1 MSNTPHSDVPW
12 TDRRPSFIPLAWRI
26 SAAVECSEPLTGVEL
41 THPILSE
48 LTFTRCR
55 GSISRASL
63 PQPLPQPPLQL
74 MPQCYP
80 VYQETTG
87 LIGQACRK
95 ACREFAFETS
105 YGAWIDRTRGGI
117 GQCRTKREKQRGSE
131 RAKERQISLP
141 SIRETLVW
149 TDPSWSPPPSYSLHQ
164 MHLQRRLVP
173 HPDAAPDGL
182 HPQLNV
188 RLKSVAPRKPEQ
200 HPVHLENIDRLEQ
213 TMLEDRSF

>member
-141 SIRETLVW
+141 SIREDLRLFGLIRRG
-149 TDPSWSPPPSYSLHQ
+149 PPPPTLYIKCIFSAVLFPTRTRHQ
-164 MHLQRRLVP
+164 MVSIP
-173 HPDAAPDGL
+173 SSTCA
-182 HPQLNV
+182 
-188 RLKSVAPRKPEQ
+188 
-200 HPVHLENIDRLEQ
+200 
-213 TMLEDRSF
+213 

>member
-141 SIRETLVW
+141 SIREDLRLFGLIRRGPPLLSTSNASSA
-149 TDPSWSPPPSYSLHQ
+149 PSCSPPGRGTRWSPSPA
-164 MHLQRRLVP
+164 QR
-173 HPDAAPDGL
+173 APEICGT
-182 HPQLNV
+182 PKT
-188 RLKSVAPRKPEQ
+188 RTAPRPPRDKAG
-200 HPVHLENIDRLEQ
+200 
-213 TMLEDRSF
+213 

>member
-141 SIRETLVW
+141 SIREDLRLFGLIRRGPTLYIKCIFSAVLFP
-149 TDPSWSPPPSYSLHQ
+149 TRTRHQ
-164 MHLQRRLVP
+164 MVSIP
-173 HPDAAPDGL
+173 SSTCA
-182 HPQLNV
+182 
-188 RLKSVAPRKPEQ
+188 
-200 HPVHLENIDRLEQ
+200 
-213 TMLEDRSF
+213 

>member
-55 GSISRASL
+55 GSISRAPL

-131 RAKERQISLP
+131 RAKGRKSDRSVFLRSEKTP
-141 SIRETLVW
+141 SFVW
-149 TDPSWSPPPSYSLHQ
+149 TDPSWSPPRFAAFRLATSHPNVPPVGRHRALTRRVVDVRTTTVRSTAVLTSDMLRGVPPS
-164 MHLQRRLVP
+164 
-173 HPDAAPDGL
+173 
-182 HPQLNV
+182 
-188 RLKSVAPRKPEQ
+188 
-200 HPVHLENIDRLEQ
+200 
-213 TMLEDRSF
+213 